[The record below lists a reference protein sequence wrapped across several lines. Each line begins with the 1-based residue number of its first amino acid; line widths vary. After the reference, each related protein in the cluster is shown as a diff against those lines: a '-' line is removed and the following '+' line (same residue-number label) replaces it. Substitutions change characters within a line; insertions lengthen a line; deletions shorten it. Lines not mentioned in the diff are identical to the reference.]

1 MSAAVLVTTA
11 GPGITELRLNRPD
24 RLNTLNA
31 ALVQEL
37 HDALAAVAADP
48 GCRVVLLAGAGRHF
62 CAGADLAG
70 HGVAPGG
77 DGSGSPQDWMATQE
91 HIASLVPQIRALPQ
105 PVVAAVQGAASG
117 GGFALALA
125 CDVRVCAADARFNA
139 AFVRVGLSGCDIG
152 VSWLLPRLI
161 GASRAFEL
169 LLTGRFVDA
178 DEAAGMGLAAAV
190 VARADLDGRARAVAA
205 AIAANSPYGVRMT
218 KQVMWSQLEV
228 ASLDAGIALEN
239 RTQVS
244 AALTSDHREA
254 VRAFLEKRPPAF
266 RGQLAHRRPG
276 QIKPVISN
284 GP

>member
-1 MSAAVLVTTA
+1 VSPAVLVTRLE
-11 GPGITELRLNRPD
+11 PGITELRLNRPE
-24 RLNTLNA
+24 RLNTLNT

-48 GCRVVLLAGAGRHF
+48 HCRVVILAGAGRHF

-91 HIASLVPQIRALPQ
+91 HIASLVPRIRALPQ
-105 PVVAAVQGAASG
+105 PVVAAVHGAASG

-125 CDVRVCAADARFNA
+125 CDVRVCAADVRFNV

-169 LLTGRFVDA
+169 LLTGRFVEA
-178 DEAAGMGLAAAV
+178 EEAARIGLASDVVTRAELDAHAGG
-190 VARADLDGRARAVAA
+190 VAR

-228 ASLDAGIALEN
+228 ASLDAAIALEN
-239 RTQVS
+239 RTQVT

-254 VRAFLEKRPPAF
+254 VRAFLDKRAPVF
-266 RGQLAHRRPG
+266 RGR
-276 QIKPVISN
+276 
-284 GP
+284 

>member
-1 MSAAVLVTTA
+1 MTPPVLVSGA
-11 GPGITELRLNRPD
+11 GTGITEIRLNRPD

-31 ALVQEL
+31 AVVQEL

-48 GCRVVLLAGAGRHF
+48 DCRVVILAGAGRHF
-62 CAGADLAG
+62 CAGADLSG

-91 HIASLVPQIRALPQ
+91 HIASLVPRIRSLPQ

-161 GASRAFEL
+161 GSSRAFEL
-169 LLTGRFVDA
+169 LLTGRFV
-178 DEAAGMGLAAAV
+178 EAAEADRIGLVSAIIDRGELDGH
-190 VARADLDGRARAVAA
+190 ARALAA
-205 AIAANSPYGVRMT
+205 AIAANSPYGVKMT
-218 KQVMWSQLEV
+218 KEVMWAQLEV
-228 ASLDAGIALEN
+228 GSLAAGIALEN
-239 RTQVS
+239 RTQVT
-244 AALTSDHREA
+244 AVLTSDHREA
-254 VRAFLEKRPPAF
+254 VSAFLEKRPPSF
-266 RGQLAHRRPG
+266 RGL
-276 QIKPVISN
+276 
-284 GP
+284 

>member
-1 MSAAVLVTTA
+1 MTSPILVSAA
-11 GPGITELRLNRPD
+11 GPGITEIRLNRPD

-31 ALVQEL
+31 AVVQDL

-48 GCRVVLLAGAGRHF
+48 DCRVVILAGAGRHF

-91 HIASLVPQIRALPQ
+91 HIASLVPRIRALPQ

-125 CDVRVCAADARFNA
+125 CDVRVCAADARFNV

-161 GASRAFEL
+161 GSARAFEL
-169 LLTGRFVDA
+169 LLTGRFV
-178 DEAAGMGLAAAV
+178 EAAEADRIGLVSAV
-190 VARADLDGRARAVAA
+190 TDRGELDGHARAVAA

-218 KQVMWSQLEV
+218 KEVMWAQLETG
-228 ASLDAGIALEN
+228 SLAAGIALEN
-239 RTQVS
+239 RTQVT
-244 AALTSDHREA
+244 AALTRDHREA
-254 VRAFLEKRPPAF
+254 ISAFLEKRPPSF
-266 RGQLAHRRPG
+266 SGQ
-276 QIKPVISN
+276 
-284 GP
+284 